1 MHIPEGNRR
10 LFTVFHVTTAIF
22 ILDILS
28 IFFLRESA
36 GGIITMSIP
45 FIATLAGGYLTNDYL
60 NKKKE
65 AEVKQ

>member
-1 MHIPEGNRR
+1 MIKKILLAILFLAIAGN
-10 LFTVFHVTTAIF
+10 VFAV
-22 ILDILS
+22 
-28 IFFLRESA
+28 

-45 FIATLAGGYLTNDYL
+45 VLAALAGGYLTNDHF